1 MYAKVKRL
9 PFEWRTQQA
18 YAKTTAGM
26 GIHALNIDGDIGPML
41 QATKLKTLKDTAE
54 KYGQSTLTGA
64 ELELMNL
71 AGPMTGLEMMQQPG
85 ASAPTANFFSR
96 HAYYVNKMVTGLTA
110 AGLQDELDHRMSQAI
125 TTPGS
130 QEFAAAFDSVS
141 ERRAER

>member
-1 MYAKVKRL
+1 
-9 PFEWRTQQA
+9 
-18 YAKTTAGM
+18 M

-41 QATKLKTLKDTAE
+41 QAMKLKTLKDTAE
-54 KYGQSTLTGA
+54 KHGQRTLTGA

-71 AGPMTGLEMMQQPG
+71 AGPMTGLEMMRQPG
-85 ASAPTANFFSR
+85 AAAPTTNFFSR
-96 HAYYVNKMVTGLTA
+96 HAYYVNKMVIGLTA
-110 AGLQDELDHRMSQAI
+110 SGLQDELDRRMSQAI